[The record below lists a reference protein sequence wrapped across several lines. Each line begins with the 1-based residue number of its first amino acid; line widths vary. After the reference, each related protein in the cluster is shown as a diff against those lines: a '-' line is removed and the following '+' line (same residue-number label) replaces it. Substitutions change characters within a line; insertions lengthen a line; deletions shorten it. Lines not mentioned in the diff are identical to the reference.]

1 MAVTKTLTTAV
12 PYNKDSKVQQWLF
25 EMKYEEGDKTLDEE
39 TGEYTYAANYYTS
52 TMSTSIPASETLP
65 DGSTQINFT
74 PKAEASWTLAQLIAL
89 CPTDVWDDI
98 FDNQYDNVITN
109 PPDVPVADPDFVIP
123 S

>member
-12 PYNKDSKVQQWLF
+12 PYNKDSKVQQWFF

-52 TMSTSIPASETLP
+52 SFDVVINATDP
-65 DGSTQINFT
+65 DTGAVNFT
-74 PKAEASWTLAQLIAL
+74 PKAEGSWTLAQLTAL
-89 CPTDVWDDI
+89 CPTGTWDPI
-98 FDNQYDNVITN
+98 FDSQYDSVITN
-109 PPDVPVADPDFVIP
+109 PPTKPVPDPNYVIP

>member
-1 MAVTKTLTTAV
+1 MAVTKTLTKAT

-25 EMKYEEGDKTLDEE
+25 EMKYEEGADAT
-39 TGEYTYAANYYTS
+39 YYTS
-52 TMSTSIPASETLP
+52 TMSTSIPATDP
-65 DGSTQINFT
+65 DTGTVNFT

-109 PPDVPVADPDFVIP
+109 PPDVPVADPSYVIP